1 MITRYTPPFRS
12 QVPPQWR
19 GACAAVAGGGPNRAT
34 AIVVAR
40 LVFTISGQSRA
51 FTALRLIDL
60 VTAVHSHMNELATLE
75 FGLQQLARLED
86 ELAPDGAVPGPLMLA
101 LSSRTRIGTVERA
114 NAIAAAT
121 LPAEAQ
127 RRLTV
132 MPIEIT
138 TGYRRPDGQWPPRC
152 PVAWLVHEFNARVAS
167 HVDAPDPHDRR
178 LGPDQFVV
186 SLRHYRPAEGELS
199 RERLKAALST
209 AEGLLLQP
217 RGEGE
222 LIELSDDEAVAA
234 AVMLPMVAADR
245 LAPSASSHTGGASS
259 EMPAGSSEATLGQEG
274 YHDFRAA
281 RWKCSPN
288 APEPSCSMMSACCY
302 GGPCSARWR
311 YISCVPVPRDE
322 GAPSRPPVTATGSGR
337 IFLKFEKPKDRP
349 QVRRAPPR

>member
-51 FTALRLIDL
+51 FTALRLIDI
-60 VTAVHSHMNELATLE
+60 VTAVHSHMNELSTLE
-75 FGLQQLARLED
+75 FALQQLARLED
-86 ELAPDGAVPGPLMLA
+86 ELAPDGAVPGPVMLA
-101 LSSRTRIGTVERA
+101 LSFRTRIGTVERA

-132 MPIEIT
+132 MPVEIT

-152 PVAWLVHEFNARVAS
+152 PVAWLVTS
-167 HVDAPDPHDRR
+167 STP
-178 LGPDQFVV
+178 V
-186 SLRHYRPAEGELS
+186 SLLMS
-199 RERLKAALST
+199 RLQIRMIGVSGPTSSSSRCATTGLPRASCRASASRAALST

-245 LAPSASSHTGGASS
+245 LAS
-259 EMPAGSSEATLGQEG
+259 
-274 YHDFRAA
+274 
-281 RWKCSPN
+281 
-288 APEPSCSMMSACCY
+288 
-302 GGPCSARWR
+302 
-311 YISCVPVPRDE
+311 
-322 GAPSRPPVTATGSGR
+322 
-337 IFLKFEKPKDRP
+337 
-349 QVRRAPPR
+349 

>member
-1 MITRYTPPFRS
+1 MITRYTPPFRTAT
-12 QVPPQWR
+12 PPQWR

-34 AIVVAR
+34 AIVVVR
-40 LVFTISGQSRA
+40 LVFTIGQSRA

-60 VTAVHSHMNELATLE
+60 VTASHSHLNELATLE

-86 ELAPDGAVPGPLMLA
+86 ELAPDSALRGPLMLA

-152 PVAWLVHEFNARVAS
+152 AVSWLVHEFNARVAS

-186 SLRHYRPAEGELS
+186 SLRHYKPAENELA

-245 LAPSASSHTGGASS
+245 LAPSASSHTGGA
-259 EMPAGSSEATLGQEG
+259 
-274 YHDFRAA
+274 FKRNA
-281 RWKCSPN
+281 R
-288 APEPSCSMMSACCY
+288 
-302 GGPCSARWR
+302 G
-311 YISCVPVPRDE
+311 IV
-322 GAPSRPPVTATGSGR
+322 
-337 IFLKFEKPKDRP
+337 
-349 QVRRAPPR
+349 

>member
-1 MITRYTPPFRS
+1 MWRTRIGSSVPRAQWSAGGRNIKLPSLTPADVVTKTLYGLTGMACAMITRFNPPFRS

-40 LVFTISGQSRA
+40 LVFTISGASRA
-51 FTALRLIDL
+51 FTALRLIEV
-60 VTAVHSHMNELATLE
+60 VTASHSHMNELATLE

-86 ELAPDGAVPGPLMLA
+86 ELAPDGALPGPLMLA

-127 RRLTV
+127 RRLTIL
-132 MPIEIT
+132 PIEIT

-186 SLRHYRPAEGELS
+186 SLRHYRPDESELS

-245 LAPSASSHTGGASS
+245 LAPSASSHTGGA
-259 EMPAGSSEATLGQEG
+259 
-274 YHDFRAA
+274 FKRNA
-281 RWKCSPN
+281 R
-288 APEPSCSMMSACCY
+288 
-302 GGPCSARWR
+302 G
-311 YISCVPVPRDE
+311 IV
-322 GAPSRPPVTATGSGR
+322 
-337 IFLKFEKPKDRP
+337 
-349 QVRRAPPR
+349 

>member
-1 MITRYTPPFRS
+1 MITRYTPPFRTAI
-12 QVPPQWR
+12 PPQWR

-34 AIVVAR
+34 AVVVAR
-40 LVFTISGQSRA
+40 LVFTISGASRA
-51 FTALRLIDL
+51 FTALRLIDV
-60 VTAVHSHMNELATLE
+60 VTASHSHMNELATLE

-86 ELAPDGAVPGPLMLA
+86 ELPPDGAVPGPLILA

-114 NAIAAAT
+114 NTIAAAT

-127 RRLTV
+127 RRLTIL
-132 MPIEIT
+132 PIEIT
-138 TGYRRPDGQWPPRC
+138 SGYRRPDGQWPPRC

-186 SLRHYRPAEGELS
+186 SLRHYKPTEGELS
-199 RERLKAALST
+199 RERLKSALST

-245 LAPSASSHTGGASS
+245 LAPSASSHTGGA
-259 EMPAGSSEATLGQEG
+259 
-274 YHDFRAA
+274 FKR
-281 RWKCSPN
+281 N
-288 APEPSCSMMSACCY
+288 
-302 GGPCSARWR
+302 
-311 YISCVPVPRDE
+311 
-322 GAPSRPPVTATGSGR
+322 
-337 IFLKFEKPKDRP
+337 
-349 QVRRAPPR
+349 VRGIV

>member
-1 MITRYTPPFRS
+1 MAGRVRGS
-12 QVPPQWR
+12 RWR
-19 GACAAVAGGGPNRAT
+19 WSEPRHRV
-34 AIVVAR
+34 VVAR

-51 FTALRLIDL
+51 FTALRLIDV
-60 VTAVHSHMNELATLE
+60 VTATHSHMNELATLE

-86 ELAPDGAVPGPLMLA
+86 ELQPDGAVPGPLMLA

-152 PVAWLVHEFNARVAS
+152 PVAWLMNEFNARVAS

-222 LIELSDDEAVAA
+222 IELSDDEAVAA
-234 AVMLPMVAADR
+234 AVMLPMVRRRPPCAFGLKPHRRSLQAQCPRRD
-245 LAPSASSHTGGASS
+245 L
-259 EMPAGSSEATLGQEG
+259 
-274 YHDFRAA
+274 
-281 RWKCSPN
+281 SP
-288 APEPSCSMMSACCY
+288 
-302 GGPCSARWR
+302 GR
-311 YISCVPVPRDE
+311 
-322 GAPSRPPVTATGSGR
+322 SRPRLPGSDS
-337 IFLKFEKPKDRP
+337 L
-349 QVRRAPPR
+349 